1 MAEERGALVEAP
13 PPPPTAAPAAEAQQL
28 AAAEAPVG
36 KQTPV
41 ALAVREALAKAP
53 NPAALLYRDPGAP
66 VPLTSLQAESV
77 AGWTGGVVA
86 NYAPTTQ
93 LVRIHNK
100 EELAAARE
108 QARRELAGEVER
120 ARPDATDP
128 KGLAE
133 AWAAMG
139 FEAVRPAP
147 YRPIG
152 ARPAFQGQVPTA
164 DADALFAA
172 HVASQLCADCRSP
185 GGCYG
190 GAICNLVQG
199 VVWPWGPRGPPPKAA
214 APPPAQKYDPNITAL
229 VHKRLAQGAL
239 LPATP
244 EDIDY
249 YGRVFNA
256 PRELPT
262 LAPEELA
269 GIAVEGDAGA
279 EAALEAAMA
288 RRDVFIEA
296 MKGRA
301 GGKAWAAGRAATLT
315 SIAERLVVDLSGWK
329 EYTLRLSFRYDS
341 LEPLLTFLSELHA
354 AGERAAVAAIDLL
367 SGYTQLPLSR
377 EARRVTGIVVTM
389 ETGGAASYFV
399 HGRVPQGAGPSCAI
413 FSLYTG
419 MLKEICLARL
429 RRDSLRARLSTY
441 LDDFLPAMF
450 GPHAAAV
457 LAAFKALCA
466 EVRATPNA
474 AKSSDEPEDERQMLG
489 IVVTASPPAV
499 AQPAA
504 GIVRLLMFTLVL
516 ERCAEKSIAVPRSA
530 LEQLAGH
537 VAWVGCT
544 EPSVPAH
551 TRDLARCT
559 GLARGHRLW
568 KWGTDRAK
576 KVAADIRWLAQRGRD
591 GLRGERVLPCV
602 RDAPSLFLISD
613 ATAGK
618 GGGDANGVALLC
630 ETAAMRWEL
639 PDCGGIIVPAL
650 EALPILLFLMLVG
663 DAVRGANIVWGTD
676 ASTVAYW
683 VAKRK
688 VNNSDPGNDLMRL
701 LCAAED
707 ALDVRVTAKWV
718 TRWHNYAADRGAT
731 EPWHAVAARGL
742 AIPARRE
749 QTTLSGLPCEFLKN
763 FAQRISPG
771 FSFSTD
777 EWAVVHPRS

>member
-1 MAEERGALVEAP
+1 
-13 PPPPTAAPAAEAQQL
+13 L
-28 AAAEAPVG
+28 AG
-36 KQTPV
+36 KQTSAV
-41 ALAVREALAKAP
+41 LAVREALARQP
-53 NPAALLYRDPGAP
+53 NPAALLFLDPGAP
-66 VPLTSLQAESV
+66 VPLTPLQASSV
-77 AGWTGGVVA
+77 EGWRAGVPA

-93 LVRIHNK
+93 LLRAHAKV
-100 EELAAARE
+100 ELAAGRE
-108 QARRELAGEVER
+108 QAFMELAGEVER

-128 KGLAE
+128 KGLAG

-139 FEAVRPAP
+139 FAALMPARYRPVGAPPAP
-147 YRPIG
+147 PK
-152 ARPAFQGQVPTA
+152 GQAGWVPTV
-164 DADALFAA
+164 DADALYAA
-172 HVASQLCADCRSP
+172 HVESQVCADCASP

-190 GAICNLVQG
+190 GAICNLVRD
-199 VVWPWGPRGPPPKAA
+199 VVWPWGPEGPPPRVEV
-214 APPPAQKYDPNITAL
+214 PPPAQKYDPKITAL
-229 VHKRLAQGAL
+229 VHKRIAQGAL
-239 LPATP
+239 LPADP
-244 EDIDY
+244 KDIDF
-249 YGRVFNA
+249 YGKVFNA
-256 PRELPT
+256 PRELPQ
-262 LAPEELA
+262 LSAEELA
-269 GIAVEGDAGA
+269 RIAEKGDAGA
-279 EAALEAAMA
+279 AAVLEAAKA

-296 MKGRA
+296 MKDRS

-329 EYTLRLSFRYDS
+329 GRTLRLSFRYDS

-354 AGERAAVAAIDLL
+354 AGEEAAVAAIDLL
-367 SGYTQLPLSR
+367 SGYTQLQLSI
-377 EARRVTGIVVTM
+377 EARKVTGLVVTLV
-389 ETGGAASYFV
+389 EGGPACYFV
-399 HGRVPQGAGPSCAI
+399 HGRVPQGASPSCAI

-429 RRDSLRARLSTY
+429 RRTSLRARLSTY

-457 LAAFKALCA
+457 MAAFYALCA

-474 AKSSDEPEDERQMLG
+474 AKSSSEPEGERQMLG
-489 IVVTASPPAV
+489 VVVTASPPAV

-504 GIVRLLMFTLVL
+504 GIVRLLMFALVL
-516 ERCAEKSIAVPRSA
+516 EHCAEKRISVPRTA

-544 EPSVPAH
+544 EPAVPAH
-551 TRDLARCT
+551 TRSLAGCA
-559 GLARGHRLW
+559 GLARGSRLW
-568 KWGTDRAK
+568 KWSGDRAE
-576 KVAADIRWLAQRGRD
+576 KVAADIRWLAERGRN
-591 GLRGERVLPCV
+591 GLRGERVLPCA

-618 GGGDANGVALLC
+618 GGGEANGVALLC

-663 DAVRGANIVWGTD
+663 EAVRGANIVWGTD
-676 ASTVAYW
+676 AASVAYW

-688 VNNSDPGNDLMRL
+688 VNSSDPGNDLMRL

-718 TRWHNYAADRGAT
+718 TRWQNYAADRGAA
-731 EPWHAVAARGL
+731 EPWHEVAARGL

-749 QTTLSGLPCEFLKN
+749 QTTLRGLPCEFLN
-763 FAQRISPG
+763 DFAQRIAPG
-771 FSFSTD
+771 FTFSTAA
-777 EWAVVHPRS
+777 WAEVHPRS